1 MSLRLMSIITFILK
15 MEKVLIITI
24 SCPFLDDGNYAKGK
38 NKLKWLKVRYYGIHM
53 LRSFKDQTRK

>member
-1 MSLRLMSIITFILK
+1 MSIITFILK

-24 SCPFLDDGNYAKGK
+24 SCPFLDDGDYAKGK
-38 NKLKWLKVRYYGIHM
+38 NKLKWLKVRYYSIHM